1 MKACTTLMTVLSSV
15 GWHAMLSS
23 FMNRRGLSNREAALL
38 FGVEAHTIRR
48 YLAPPDAKMAR
59 KTNAVVLSMIR
70 YIDKKCVPVDVERL
84 GRVGK
89 LTNAQFD
96 TAIGARDDAAAA
108 RIFGCDPTTVFRW
121 RRSLD
126 VPLTVA
132 KFVHLLNAHGWPIA
146 PAPPILVD
154 AEWDGAARVWA
165 ATSKSV
171 DGLAVEADT
180 LEELEPK
187 VTAALRDLIE
197 SNGIDGDQPEIPVH
211 ITARKATTVRRHL
224 ISPA

>member
-1 MKACTTLMTVLSSV
+1 MTLSNFMT
-15 GWHAMLSS
+15 
-23 FMNRRGLSNREAALL
+23 RRDLSNREAAAL

-48 YLAPPDAKMAR
+48 YLAPPGAKMGR
-59 KTNAVVLSMIR
+59 STNPVVLSMIQ
-70 YIDKKCVPVDVERL
+70 YIDKKCVPVEVERL
-84 GRVGK
+84 ARVGK

-96 TAIGARDDAAAA
+96 QAIGTRDDAEVA

-132 KFVHLLNAHGWPIA
+132 KFLHLLNAYGWPIA
-146 PAPPILVD
+146 PAKPILVD
-154 AEWDGAARVWA
+154 AKWDGAARVWV
-165 ATSKSV
+165 ATSKDV
-171 DGLAVEADT
+171 DGLAVEAAT

-197 SNGIDGDQPEIPVH
+197 LNGIDGGPPEIPVH
-211 ITARKATTVRRHL
+211 ITAKKATTLR
-224 ISPA
+224 SQA